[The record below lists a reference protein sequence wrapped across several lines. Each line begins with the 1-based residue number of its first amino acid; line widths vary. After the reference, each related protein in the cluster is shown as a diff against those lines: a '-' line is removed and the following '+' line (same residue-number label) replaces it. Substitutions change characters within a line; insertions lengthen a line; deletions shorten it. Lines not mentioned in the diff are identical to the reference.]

1 MGNFG
6 CCLFVF
12 LVVWFIFFYLFS
24 ILIFLALTSRVMA
37 RRVASAAARGKIS
50 SERYS
55 DDAFSILFCFFDFC
69 VFRFF
74 PYRRMDKYDD
84 LDIVDDMSAFSVLSV
99 PFACRL
105 V

>member
-1 MGNFG
+1 MLSFRYLS
-6 CCLFVF
+6 CLGYPS
-12 LVVWFIFFYLFS
+12 LSLFYS
-24 ILIFLALTSRVMA
+24 YFLALTSRVMA
-37 RRVASAAARGKIS
+37 RRVASAATRGKIS

-69 VFRFF
+69 VFLFF
-74 PYRRMDKYDD
+74 PYRGMDKYDD